1 MNKKNLKR
9 FHISDIVHDFVM
21 AQQEQM
27 KDVQTALL
35 PVREANQL
43 KVIHSFQENRLASH
57 DFHSSSGYGYGE
69 GGREKADRIFAD
81 VFQTEDALV
90 RPSIAS
96 GTHALTLA
104 LQGLLLPG
112 DEMLC
117 ISGLPYDT
125 MQKIIGLRGSLP
137 HSLKEYGIT
146 YRQTE
151 LKDGAPDV
159 DAIKNA
165 ITKNTRLIYLQRS
178 GGYAGRPAIPIGVQK
193 QVYEAIRSFTDLP
206 IMVDNCY
213 GEFTEEEEPTEVGAN
228 LIAGSL
234 IKNPGGGIARAGG
247 YIAGD
252 ADLIERISY
261 RLTTPGIG
269 RDIGISFDT
278 IREVLQ
284 GLYFAP
290 HVTME
295 ALHTAQLFAG
305 VYQTLGYAVTPG
317 PNDERSDIV
326 QVIRM
331 EDPEAVCRFC
341 EAVQAA
347 GSVDAYV
354 TPVPWDMPGYS
365 EQVIMASSGFVEGSS
380 IEVSA
385 DGPLKPPYHV
395 FYQGGLS
402 YDQGRLAVMKTVQAL
417 LEHGIIREEQ
427 LLNEI

>member
-1 MNKKNLKR
+1 
-9 FHISDIVHDFVM
+9 
-21 AQQEQM
+21 
-27 KDVQTALL
+27 
-35 PVREANQL
+35 
-43 KVIHSFQENRLASH
+43 
-57 DFHSSSGYGYGE
+57 
-69 GGREKADRIFAD
+69 
-81 VFQTEDALV
+81 
-90 RPSIAS
+90 
-96 GTHALTLA
+96 
-104 LQGLLLPG
+104 
-112 DEMLC
+112 MLC

-125 MQKIIGLRGSLP
+125 MQKIIGLRGTLP
-137 HSLKEYGIT
+137 HSLKEYGIS

-417 LEHGIIREEQ
+417 LEHDMIREEQ